1 MCQLLPLW
9 PGRES
14 HGPTRSTKAKLP
26 QWRGEDPEP
35 SLESSDFKVGVSKTK
50 LKRLLSEFRNN
61 SCPYTDGKSC
71 WKEAVGVEKHHQKL
85 SKNFQLLM
93 RRRSSWKKNDLE
105 SLFDLAHTYGQAAK
119 FHRPAFSRQRPKKV
133 SRSIAYLLT
142 GNGDPFV
149 RFEKVLA
156 AGSPYK
162 LKGMAEAG
170 LAFLMHLWSPK
181 DFAIVN
187 KPVDKALRM
196 LKVSF
201 GRAASSRKGQ
211 GYKDRTAAIGK
222 VKVVTGLKSLARV
235 DRFLDAVSKPHIGP

>member
-9 PGRES
+9 PGREG

-71 WKEAVGVEKHHQKL
+71 WEEAVGVEKHHQKL

-119 FHRPAFSRQRPKKV
+119 FHRPAFSRQRPKRFHGQ
-133 SRSIAYLLT
+133 SPIYLLVT
-142 GNGDPFV
+142 AT
-149 RFEKVLA
+149 RLCASKRYLLLEALTSLREWLRLVL
-156 AGSPYK
+156 P
-162 LKGMAEAG
+162 
-170 LAFLMHLWSPK
+170 
-181 DFAIVN
+181 
-187 KPVDKALRM
+187 
-196 LKVSF
+196 
-201 GRAASSRKGQ
+201 SSCTCGAQK
-211 GYKDRTAAIGK
+211 T
-222 VKVVTGLKSLARV
+222 SLLLTNR
-235 DRFLDAVSKPHIGP
+235 